1 METAKAWVKKL
12 KSKDKVKKKEAAAKE
27 VVPKPPGGEE
37 ALSNVT
43 KEKAAAA
50 KLYIEN
56 HYKMQMQSLQERKER
71 RKMLEN
77 KLADAEV
84 SEEEQN
90 NLLKNLELKETEYM
104 RRQRHKM
111 GADDF
116 EPLTMIGKGAFGEVR
131 ICREKGTG
139 NVYAMKKL
147 KKSEMLRRGQVEH
160 VKAERNLLAEVDSN
174 CIVKLYCSFQDD
186 EYLYLIMEY
195 LPGGDMMTL
204 LMRKDTLTEDEAR
217 FYIGETVL
225 AIESIHKHNYIH
237 RDIKPDNLLLDREG
251 HMKLSD
257 FGLCKPLDC
266 SNLQEKDFT
275 VARNVSGALQSDG
288 RPVATR
294 RTQQEQLLNW
304 QRNRRMLAYSTVG
317 TPDYI
322 APEVLLKKGYGMEC
336 DWWSLGA
343 IMYEMLVGFPPFYS
357 DDPMTT
363 CRKIVNWR
371 NYLKFPEEA
380 RLSPEAKDLICRLL
394 CNVEQRLGTKGA
406 DEIKGHPWFRGTEW
420 GKLYQMKAAFIPQVN
435 DEMDTQNFE
444 KFEEADKQVPKSS
457 KSGPWR
463 KMLSSKDINF
473 VGYTYKNVEIV
484 NDDQLTGI
492 AELKKKKTK
501 PKRPSIKS
509 LFEEDESSEGKTT
522 QQGSFLNLLPTQME
536 DAEKEGSK
544 SSSSGGGL
552 IGFFKMD
559 QEVVIGGKFKL
570 GRKLGSGSFGELYLG
585 INIQTGEEV
594 AVKLE
599 PVKTRHPQLQYE
611 SKIYMF
617 LQGGTGVPHLKWFG
631 VEGEYSCMVIDLLGP
646 SLEDL
651 FNYSNRIFSLKSV
664 LMLAD
669 QLICRVEYMH
679 SRGFLHRDI
688 KPDNFLMGLGRKA
701 NQVYIIDYGL
711 AKKYKDLQTQKHI
724 PYRENKNLTG
734 TARYASVN
742 THLGI
747 EQSRRDDLES
757 LGYVLMYFLRGSLP
771 WQGLRGGTK
780 KQKYDKISE
789 KKMLTPAE
797 ILCKSYPSEFT
808 SYFHYCRSLRFEDKP
823 DYSYLRRLFRD
834 LFIRE
839 GYQLDYVFDWTNLK
853 YPQTGSSSRPRPTPR
868 PALDLTGSPADRSQK
883 PTVGKDLRERFSGAI
898 EALTRRNVSSQGA
911 HGDRSTR
918 YNRSSDVKK
927 DKQESSDRHRSSS
940 RNGSRGVMS
949 SSRPVSSAE
958 PSENRSSRLFSSTS
972 QRVQQSSESKPSSAA
987 AGHEDAIRRFELLT
1001 IGSGKKRK

>member
-56 HYKMQMQSLQERKER
+56 HYKMQMQSLHERKER

-77 KLADAEV
+77 KLADAQV

-90 NLLKNLELKETEYM
+90 NLLKDLELKETEYM

-394 CNVEQRLGTKGA
+394 CNVEKRLGTKGA

-435 DEMDTQNFE
+435 DELDTQNFE

-463 KMLSSKDINF
+463 K
-473 VGYTYKNVEIV
+473 
-484 NDDQLTGI
+484 
-492 AELKKKKTK
+492 
-501 PKRPSIKS
+501 
-509 LFEEDESSEGKTT
+509 
-522 QQGSFLNLLPTQME
+522 
-536 DAEKEGSK
+536 
-544 SSSSGGGL
+544 
-552 IGFFKMD
+552 
-559 QEVVIGGKFKL
+559 
-570 GRKLGSGSFGELYLG
+570 
-585 INIQTGEEV
+585 
-594 AVKLE
+594 
-599 PVKTRHPQLQYE
+599 
-611 SKIYMF
+611 
-617 LQGGTGVPHLKWFG
+617 
-631 VEGEYSCMVIDLLGP
+631 
-646 SLEDL
+646 
-651 FNYSNRIFSLKSV
+651 
-664 LMLAD
+664 
-669 QLICRVEYMH
+669 
-679 SRGFLHRDI
+679 
-688 KPDNFLMGLGRKA
+688 
-701 NQVYIIDYGL
+701 
-711 AKKYKDLQTQKHI
+711 
-724 PYRENKNLTG
+724 
-734 TARYASVN
+734 
-742 THLGI
+742 
-747 EQSRRDDLES
+747 
-757 LGYVLMYFLRGSLP
+757 
-771 WQGLRGGTK
+771 
-780 KQKYDKISE
+780 
-789 KKMLTPAE
+789 
-797 ILCKSYPSEFT
+797 
-808 SYFHYCRSLRFEDKP
+808 
-823 DYSYLRRLFRD
+823 
-834 LFIRE
+834 
-839 GYQLDYVFDWTNLK
+839 
-853 YPQTGSSSRPRPTPR
+853 PTPR
-868 PALDLTGSPADRSQK
+868 PTLDLTGSPADRSQK
-883 PTVGKDLRERFSGAI
+883 PTVGKDLRERFAGAI
-898 EALTRRNVSSQGA
+898 EAFTRRNVSSQGA
-911 HGDRSTR
+911 AHGDRSTR
-918 YNRSSDVKK
+918 YRSSDVKK
-927 DKQESSDRHRSSS
+927 DKQESDRHRSSS

-949 SSRPVSSAE
+949 SSRPGSSA
-958 PSENRSSRLFSSTS
+958 ENRSSRLFSSTT
-972 QRVQQSSESKPSSAA
+972 QRVQESYESKPSSAA